1 LRLPAQPNNFLHS
14 YYKMI
19 FLFLN
24 WEIGMQR
31 KDNDNHNRSQLRKA
45 PQRSEPTPADAR
57 SQRGESAGEDNPL
70 LWMFRRK
77 DKSGENMIGP
87 AAFAAGERLRAD
99 LTFAGMLPR
108 VTMNWTGQP
117 GSDRSDQAARLNPT
131 EAALAARQRVDLAMR
146 AVGPEFSGVLFDL
159 CGFGKGLELI
169 ERDRNWPARSAKIV
183 VKLALASLA
192 RHYGFDDL
200 AKGRGMGRMQAWSV
214 PDARPRTVAA
224 RTAAELRN

>member
-1 LRLPAQPNNFLHS
+1 MSGKSNPERGQ
-14 YYKMI
+14 
-19 FLFLN
+19 
-24 WEIGMQR
+24 QR
-31 KDNDNHNRSQLRKA
+31 KAVERNRPA
-45 PQRSEPTPADAR
+45 TADAQ
-57 SQRGESAGEDNPL
+57 SKQAQGSGEDNPL

-77 DKSGENMIGP
+77 DKAGESMIGA

-108 VTMNWTGQP
+108 VTMNWSGQP
-117 GSDRSDQAARLNPT
+117 RGDRALQAVRLNPT

-192 RHYGFDDL
+192 RHYGLDDL
-200 AKGRGMGRMQAWSV
+200 ARGRGTGRMQAWSV